1 MSPSERLQNFL
12 SQMHEWEVGF
22 HAEKRCDAYKTDSGY
37 RTKANEAA
45 KSRLEAIFSE
55 NLSVKASI
63 ALGSARLD
71 TLGTGQP
78 PEYEQTILTDT
89 EEQLDKETNIQ
100 AVRKKGLKQRY
111 RYTVIVERDEPKID
125 GVSVWRASSE
135 KWERRHAI

>member
-1 MSPSERLQNFL
+1 MSPSERLQDFL
-12 SQMHEWEVGF
+12 LKMYEWEVEF
-22 HAEKRCDAYKTDSGY
+22 HAKKRSDAYKADSEY
-37 RTKANEAA
+37 RNNANEIAR
-45 KSRLEAIFSE
+45 KRLEAIFSE
-55 NLSVKASI
+55 SLSMKASA

-89 EEQLDKETNIQ
+89 EEQLDKATNIQ

-125 GVSVWRASSE
+125 EVSVWRASSE